1 MATTRAAVFESRAAE
16 RRRIR
21 EGLTR
26 AGLEVTAAES
36 PESLRGEAL
45 VVLGP
50 SVEKVAGVVRAVRKA
65 APKALVLA
73 ARSELQKVAG
83 VDGLLPLPLSPRDLA
98 VRLPEL
104 QKLKAAAAP
113 PGARKEAP
121 APVREVAGN
130 LDPHTHF
137 NTYEHLK
144 DVLLVEVK
152 RARRY
157 SFPVAIAMLGFDP
170 LPVRDPSKV
179 RGPLHG
185 GLALSVRRSL
195 RDTDFPVQ
203 YSADRV
209 LLVMPHTDAQG
220 ALVVSRRIC
229 ERVARASLMFEGQE
243 LHPTISV
250 GVAAVAGRG
259 RSARWGMSS
268 ARRRAAW
275 RRRRPGAATGWSS
288 GSRSRADALPPRPPT
303 GERGASGR

>member
-36 PESLRGEAL
+36 PETLRGEAL

-65 APKALVLA
+65 APKAVVLA
-73 ARSELQKVAG
+73 ARSALEKVAG
-83 VDGLLPLPLSPRDLA
+83 VDGLLPLPVSPRDLA

-104 QKLKAAAAP
+104 QRLKAAAAP
-113 PGARKEAP
+113 RRTKEAP

-229 ERVARASLMFEGQE
+229 ERVARASLLFEGQE

-250 GVAAVAGRG
+250 GVAAVPAGEERTLGDVIRQAQSGLEAAQAWGGNRAELGESIEGG
-259 RSARWGMSS
+259 RTPAP
-268 ARRRAAW
+268 AAN
-275 RRRRPGAATGWSS
+275 G
-288 GSRSRADALPPRPPT
+288 
-303 GERGASGR
+303 